1 MSAPSA
7 QSLAGNSADG
17 SAELVQQPARE
28 AMPLAEAGQNV
39 SQCVSCKKP
48 VNEENAVVVTRQNE
62 KASEKQAM
70 RCQACHALK
79 ARISRLLSK
88 HGNVTEDWTNVTAE
102 EKKAFYANSQ
112 NLYGPDLLCRMQE
125 TITESK
131 RTSSTVSF
139 EGTGE
144 YFDEVDMKKKYHDK
158 PEQLQSVLANT
169 MTYFCPVRQVLLYE
183 DVKYKR
189 TVKDTEERSKTEKRK
204 IQVIPTEQS
213 SSAGLQ
219 ETGPKNK
226 KVKGDPQAEEE
237 ALPKLKAGQKKK
249 LTKKLETMNTKK
261 LQLMD
266 WICKARAEQVRE
278 LVPSYVLDSAGKL
291 VDAAV
296 DFGTE
301 CEGKIRAGYGDHE
314 ELLKALDSFCEE
326 LVECQARVKCQVEQ
340 AQAHAAHAGRSN

>member
-169 MTYFCPVRQVLLYE
+169 MTYFCPVRQVLL
-183 DVKYKR
+183 
-189 TVKDTEERSKTEKRK
+189 S
-204 IQVIPTEQS
+204 P
-213 SSAGLQ
+213 
-219 ETGPKNK
+219 
-226 KVKGDPQAEEE
+226 
-237 ALPKLKAGQKKK
+237 AL
-249 LTKKLETMNTKK
+249 
-261 LQLMD
+261 
-266 WICKARAEQVRE
+266 
-278 LVPSYVLDSAGKL
+278 VL
-291 VDAAV
+291 
-296 DFGTE
+296 
-301 CEGKIRAGYGDHE
+301 
-314 ELLKALDSFCEE
+314 
-326 LVECQARVKCQVEQ
+326 
-340 AQAHAAHAGRSN
+340 